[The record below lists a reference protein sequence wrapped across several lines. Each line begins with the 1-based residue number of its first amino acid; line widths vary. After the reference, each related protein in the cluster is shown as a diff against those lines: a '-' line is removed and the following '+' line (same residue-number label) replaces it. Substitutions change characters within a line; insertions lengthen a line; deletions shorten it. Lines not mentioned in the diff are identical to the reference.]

1 MSALTTGV
9 DRSGAE
15 VGGPR
20 SSTATRGRRPRRPWR
35 AAALFLTPFAA
46 LYLLLWAVP
55 VVQGLYLSTT
65 DVDVAEGTGG
75 YVGLDNYVA
84 LLSDSD
90 FRAAFGHTV
99 LFVVLNVPVLVAV
112 GLVLAML
119 LNRDLS
125 GRNMIRAAFVSPYLL
140 PGAAVAL
147 IWNLVLNPVNGSLN
161 TVLEAVGLPGQQW
174 LSQPGQA
181 MGAVVLLT
189 LWWRVGFPLLI
200 LLAALQDIPK
210 QLYEAAR
217 IDGAGAWQQFRYV
230 TLPGI
235 APVLGLVILLRLI
248 DSFKVFE
255 QVYLLT
261 EGGPSGSTRVV
272 LQMLYETGF
281 RDFRT
286 GYAAAIGWVLALV
299 ILVVAVVQQVLT
311 RRNAGRG

>member
-1 MSALTTGV
+1 
-9 DRSGAE
+9 
-15 VGGPR
+15 
-20 SSTATRGRRPRRPWR
+20 
-35 AAALFLTPFAA
+35 
-46 LYLLLWAVP
+46 
-55 VVQGLYLSTT
+55 
-65 DVDVAEGTGG
+65 
-75 YVGLDNYVA
+75 
-84 LLSDSD
+84 
-90 FRAAFGHTV
+90 
-99 LFVVLNVPVLVAV
+99 VLNVPILIAV
-112 GLVLAML
+112 GLVLAL
-119 LNRDLS
+119 ALNRELS
-125 GRNMIRAAFVSPYLL
+125 GRNMLRAAFVSPYLL

-161 TVLEAVGLPGQQW
+161 TVLEKFGLPTQQW
-174 LSQPGQA
+174 LTEPGQA

-210 QLYEAAR
+210 PLYEAAR
-217 IDGAGAWQQFRYV
+217 IDGASGWQQFRYV

-261 EGGPSGSTRVV
+261 AGGPSGSTRVV

-299 ILVVAVVQQVLT
+299 ILLVAIAQQILT
-311 RRNAGRG
+311 RRAANHG

>member
-1 MSALTTGV
+1 MSAVTTGI
-9 DRSGAE
+9 GA
-15 VGGPR
+15 
-20 SSTATRGRRPRRPWR
+20 TTRDGTGARTHRNRRRRPWR
-35 AAALFLTPFAA
+35 AAVLFLTPFAA

-55 VVQGLYLSTT
+55 VVHGLYLSAT
-65 DVDVAEGTGG
+65 DVNVAEGTGG
-75 YVGLDNYVA
+75 FVGLNNYVT
-84 LLSDSD
+84 LLGDSD
-90 FRAAFGHTV
+90 FHAAFGHTL
-99 LFVVLNVPVLVAV
+99 LFVVLNVPVLVAA
-112 GLVLAML
+112 GLVLALL
-119 LNRDLS
+119 LNRDLG
-125 GRNMIRAAFVSPYLL
+125 GRNAIRAAFVSPYLL

-161 TVLEAVGLPGQQW
+161 TVLQAIGLPAQQW
-174 LSQPGQA
+174 LSQPGEA
-181 MGAVVLLT
+181 MGGVVLLT

-217 IDGAGAWQQFRYV
+217 IDGANPWQQFRYV

-286 GYAAAIGWVLALV
+286 GYAAAIGWTLALV
-299 ILVVAVVQQVLT
+299 ILVVAIVQQILT
-311 RRNAGRG
+311 RRSSGNG

>member
-1 MSALTTGV
+1 MSVLTSRV
-9 DRSGAE
+9 RSAT
-15 VGGPR
+15 VSRATPKAAR
-20 SSTATRGRRPRRPWR
+20 SRGS
-35 AAALFLTPFAA
+35 AAILFLTPFAV

-55 VVQGLYLSTT
+55 VINGLYLSTT
-65 DVDVAEGTGG
+65 DVNVADGTGG
-75 YVGLDNYVA
+75 FVGLDNYLGLA
-84 LLSDSD
+84 RDSD
-90 FRAAFGHTV
+90 FRAAFGHTL
-99 LFVVLNVPVLVAV
+99 LFVVLNVPILIAV
-112 GLVLAML
+112 GLILAL
-119 LNRDLS
+119 VLNRDLS
-125 GRNMIRAAFVSPYLL
+125 GRNMLRAAFVSPYLL

-161 TVLEAVGLPGQQW
+161 TVLEKVGLPTQQW
-174 LSQPGQA
+174 LTQPGQA

-210 QLYEAAR
+210 PLYEAAR
-217 IDGAGAWQQFRYV
+217 IDGASAWQQFRYV

-261 EGGPSGSTRVV
+261 AGGPSGSTRVV

-299 ILVVAVVQQVLT
+299 ILVVAIAQQLLT
-311 RRNAGRG
+311 RRAANNG

>member
-1 MSALTTGV
+1 MSVATTRVRTAPAQTKAATVKG
-9 DRSGAE
+9 RS
-15 VGGPR
+15 
-20 SSTATRGRRPRRPWR
+20 RGR
-35 AAALFLTPFAA
+35 AALLFLTPFAV

-55 VVQGLYLSTT
+55 IVSGLFLSTT
-65 DVDVAEGTGG
+65 DVNVADGTGG
-75 YVGLDNYVA
+75 FVGLDNYLGLA
-84 LLSDSD
+84 RDSD
-90 FRAAFGHTV
+90 FRAAFGHTL
-99 LFVVLNVPVLVAV
+99 LFVVLNVPILIVV
-112 GLVLAML
+112 GLILAL
-119 LNRDLS
+119 VLNRDLS
-125 GRNMIRAAFVSPYLL
+125 GRNILRAAFVSPYLL

-161 TVLEAVGLPGQQW
+161 TVLEKVGLPAQQW
-174 LSQPGQA
+174 LTEPGQA

-210 QLYEAAR
+210 PLYEAAR
-217 IDGAGAWQQFRYV
+217 IDGASAWQQFRYV

-235 APVLGLVILLRLI
+235 APVLGLVVLLRLI

-261 EGGPSGSTRVV
+261 AGGPSGSTRVV

-299 ILVVAVVQQVLT
+299 ILLVAIVQQVLT
-311 RRNAGRG
+311 RRAANHG

>member
-1 MSALTTGV
+1 MSVATTRISARTRPKVETVKG
-9 DRSGAE
+9 R
-15 VGGPR
+15 
-20 SSTATRGRRPRRPWR
+20 TRGR
-35 AAALFLTPFAA
+35 AAILFLTPFAV

-55 VVQGLYLSTT
+55 IVSGLFLSTT
-65 DVDVAEGTGG
+65 DVNVADGTGG
-75 YVGLDNYVA
+75 FVGLDNYLGLA
-84 LLSDSD
+84 RDSD
-90 FRAAFGHTV
+90 FRAAFGHTL
-99 LFVVLNVPVLVAV
+99 LFVVLNVPILIAV
-112 GLVLAML
+112 GLILAL
-119 LNRDLS
+119 VLNRDLS
-125 GRNMIRAAFVSPYLL
+125 GRNILRAAFVSPYLL

-161 TVLEAVGLPGQQW
+161 TVLEKFGLPAQQW
-174 LSQPGQA
+174 LTEPGQA

-210 QLYEAAR
+210 PLYEAAR
-217 IDGAGAWQQFRYV
+217 IDGASAWQQFRYV

-261 EGGPSGSTRVV
+261 AGGPSGSTRVV

-299 ILVVAVVQQVLT
+299 ILLVAIVQQILT
-311 RRNAGRG
+311 RRAASHG

>member
-1 MSALTTGV
+1 MSVATTRV
-9 DRSGAE
+9 SAPARSKAATVKG
-15 VGGPR
+15 R
-20 SSTATRGRRPRRPWR
+20 SRGS
-35 AAALFLTPFAA
+35 AAILFLTPFAV
-46 LYLLLWAVP
+46 LYLLLWAIPIVS
-55 VVQGLYLSTT
+55 GLFLSTT
-65 DVDVAEGTGG
+65 DVNVADGTGG
-75 YVGLDNYVA
+75 FVGLDNYIGLA
-84 LLSDSD
+84 HDSD
-90 FRAAFGHTV
+90 FRAAFGHTL
-99 LFVVLNVPVLVAV
+99 LFVVLNVPILIAV
-112 GLVLAML
+112 GLILAL
-119 LNRDLS
+119 VLNRDLS
-125 GRNMIRAAFVSPYLL
+125 GRNILRAAFVSPYLL

-161 TVLEAVGLPGQQW
+161 TVLEKIGLPAQQW
-174 LSQPGQA
+174 LTEPGQA

-210 QLYEAAR
+210 PLYEAAR
-217 IDGAGAWQQFRYV
+217 IDGASAWQQFRYV

-261 EGGPSGSTRVV
+261 AGGPSGSTRVV

-299 ILVVAVVQQVLT
+299 ILLVAIVQQVLT
-311 RRNAGRG
+311 RRAANHG